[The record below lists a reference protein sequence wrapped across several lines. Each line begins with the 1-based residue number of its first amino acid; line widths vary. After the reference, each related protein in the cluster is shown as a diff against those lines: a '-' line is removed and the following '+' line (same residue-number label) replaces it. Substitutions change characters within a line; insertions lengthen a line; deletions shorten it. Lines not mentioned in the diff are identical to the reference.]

1 MSAGGGDDPDLPPGL
16 SEMFI
21 NSTDTLRERTI
32 NQKIDSSWNDRPP
45 LFEVNVQSRTRPYLW
60 RNPSLQ
66 HVTETE
72 DPSLLKGVSCA
83 CVCVTPCVVNCIEVF
98 VIIAS
103 TFYLSDTSCRSH

>member
-1 MSAGGGDDPDLPPGL
+1 MTSSDDVVDSDLPPGL

-32 NQKIDSSWNDRPP
+32 NQKIDKSWNDRPP

-66 HVTETE
+66 HVTEIE
-72 DPSLLKGVSCA
+72 DPSLLKGVSL
-83 CVCVTPCVVNCIEVF
+83 CVCVCVCVYRPCVVNCALVVVVF
-98 VIIAS
+98 FVGS
-103 TFYLSDTSCRSH
+103 